1 MSDPLDKFLLPVRQ
15 HLLGNLLRF
24 FVVIAGIACSIAF
37 IDQLVLGNIFLA
49 LIYVSIYFGFVFVA
63 RYAHL
68 GFSLSRLVPVLLLL
82 MVLALELINFGTTAL
97 SFTLIYAVVVFTG
110 LMYGIRAALIS
121 LGLAFL
127 LVSVRYWTGYFADNA
142 DAPLDLDFFRSFLRW
157 LAPTIGQM
165 ALIAMTVAAVYVM
178 FRELQKSLAEK
189 HGLIEDLQTEI
200 ERREQ
205 AQDALK
211 LSEETFD
218 RLFEKS
224 QDAVLFVNN
233 DSDTILLA
241 NPAAEKLTGLQH
253 DELLQ
258 RTLRSMLSGNEA
270 DSLETILQ
278 RAALPGVTT
287 LALEN
292 SDGSQR
298 DTEVTVTAVESDISF
313 IILRDITEK
322 KRLEAQ
328 LAQTHKLEAI
338 GQLAGGIAH
347 DFNNSLQ
354 VIIGFCELARIKL
367 QGKEGSKEL
376 EKIHESGQRAQ
387 KLVSQLL
394 AFSRRQHL
402 ESRPMDLSRAVEESL
417 HLVQRIIGENIILQH
432 SGPEHS
438 LQIVADPTQI
448 EQVILNLCI
457 NARDAIHENGSISIE
472 LSQVSL
478 DEQFCQ
484 QQDEIEA
491 GKYAKLSIIDTG
503 CGMDTATRE
512 KIFEPFYTTKEAG
525 KGTGLGLS
533 SVLGIVQQHN
543 GFVTVSSEPGQG
555 SRFDVYLP
563 LDDSAV
569 MRSKAARPRNCQP
582 GSGTILLTEDN
593 EMVRTVTRELLKQG
607 GYEVIEAGSS
617 EQAIKQFEKHQGE
630 ICLVILDV
638 IMPHMQGPR
647 LSARLRELR
656 PELPVLFITGQA
668 KEGLDLDNLP
678 EAHSG
683 FIQKP
688 FQQSELLAAVE
699 SLLQAIAR

>member
-1 MSDPLDKFLLPVRQ
+1 MSDPLDNFLLPVRQ
-15 HLLGNLLRF
+15 HLLGNLLRY
-24 FVVIAGIACSIAF
+24 FVIFAGIACSIAF
-37 IDQLVLGNIFLA
+37 VDQLVLGNVLLA
-49 LIYVSIYFGFVFVA
+49 LIYVSIYVGFVLVA
-63 RYAHL
+63 RNARL
-68 GFSLSRLVPVLLLL
+68 GFSLSRLVPVMLLLV
-82 MVLALELINFGTTAL
+82 VLALEFVYFGTTAL

-121 LGLAFL
+121 LGLAFA
-127 LVSVRYWTGYFADNA
+127 LVSFRYWTGYFADNP
-142 DAPLDLDFFRSFLRW
+142 DVPLDLEFFRSFLRW
-157 LAPTIGQM
+157 LAPTVGQM
-165 ALIAMTVAAVYVM
+165 TLIAMTVAAVYVM

-189 HGLIEDLQTEI
+189 HGLIEDLQTESA
-200 ERREQ
+200 RREQ

-211 LSEETFD
+211 LSEEQFD
-218 RLFEKS
+218 RLFENS
-224 QDAVLFVNN
+224 QDAVLFINN
-233 DSDTILLA
+233 HSGAILLA

-258 RTLRSMLSGNEA
+258 RPLAKLSGNA
-270 DSLETILQ
+270 SDSLETILQ
-278 RAALPGVTT
+278 QAALPGVTT
-287 LALEN
+287 LTLEH

-298 DTEVTVTAVESDISF
+298 DTEVTVTKVESDISF

-367 QGKEGSKEL
+367 KGKEGSNEL

-402 ESRPMDLSRAVEESL
+402 EARPMNLSRAVEESL

-432 SGPEHS
+432 SGPDHP
-438 LQIVADPTQI
+438 LQIVADRTQI

-472 LSQVSL
+472 LREVNL

-484 QQDEIEA
+484 RQDEA
-491 GKYAKLSIIDTG
+491 RVGAYARLSIIDTG
-503 CGMDTATRE
+503 CGMDASTRE

-533 SVLGIVQQHN
+533 SVLGIVQQHD

-563 LDDSAV
+563 LDDSGAIG
-569 MRSKAARPRNCQP
+569 SKASLPRNCQP

-607 GYEVIEAGSS
+607 GYDVIEAGSS
-617 EQAIKQFEKHQGE
+617 EQAIEQFDKHQDE

-638 IMPHMQGPR
+638 IMPHMQGPQ
-647 LSARLRELR
+647 LCARLRQLR
-656 PELPVLFITGQA
+656 PALPVLFITGQA
-668 KEGLDLDNLP
+668 KEGLDLDKLS
-678 EAHSG
+678 EEHSD

>member
-1 MSDPLDKFLLPVRQ
+1 MSDPLDNFLLPVRQ
-15 HLLGNLLRF
+15 HLLGNLLRY
-24 FVVIAGIACSIAF
+24 FVIFAGIACSIAF
-37 IDQLVLGNIFLA
+37 VDQLVLGNVLLA
-49 LIYVSIYFGFVFVA
+49 LIYVSIYVGFVLVA
-63 RYAHL
+63 RNARL
-68 GFSLSRLVPVLLLL
+68 GFSMSRLVPVMLLLV
-82 MVLALELINFGTTAL
+82 VLALEFVYFGTTAL

-127 LVSVRYWTGYFADNA
+127 LVSFRYWTGYFADNP
-142 DAPLDLDFFRSFLRW
+142 DVPLDLEFFRSFLRW
-157 LAPTIGQM
+157 LAPTVGQM

-178 FRELQKSLAEK
+178 FRELQNSLAEK

-200 ERREQ
+200 ARREQ

-211 LSEETFD
+211 LSEEQFD

-224 QDAVLFVNN
+224 QDAVLFINN
-233 DSDTILLA
+233 HSGAILLA

-258 RTLRSMLSGNEA
+258 RPLAMLSGNA
-270 DSLETILQ
+270 SDSLETILQ
-278 RAALPGVTT
+278 QAALPGVTT
-287 LALEN
+287 LTLEH

-298 DTEVTVTAVESDISF
+298 DTEVTVTKVESDISF

-367 QGKEGSKEL
+367 KGKEGSNEL
-376 EKIHESGQRAQ
+376 EKIHESGQLAQ

-432 SGPEHS
+432 SGPDHP
-438 LQIVADPTQI
+438 LQIVADRTQI

-472 LSQVSL
+472 LREVNL

-484 QQDEIEA
+484 RQDEARA
-491 GKYAKLSIIDTG
+491 GAYARLSIIDTG
-503 CGMDTATRE
+503 CGMDASTRE

-533 SVLGIVQQHN
+533 SVLGIVQQHD

-563 LDDSAV
+563 LDDSGAIG
-569 MRSKAARPRNCQP
+569 SKASLPRNCQP

-607 GYEVIEAGSS
+607 GYDVIEAGSS
-617 EQAIKQFEKHQGE
+617 EQAIEQFEKHQDE

-638 IMPHMQGPR
+638 IMPHMQGPQ
-647 LSARLRELR
+647 LCARLRQLR
-656 PELPVLFITGQA
+656 PALPVLFITGQA
-668 KEGLDLDNLP
+668 KEGLDLDKLS
-678 EAHSG
+678 EEHSG

-699 SLLQAIAR
+699 SLLQVIAR

>member
-1 MSDPLDKFLLPVRQ
+1 MSDPLDNFLLPVRQ
-15 HLLGNLLRF
+15 HLLGNLLRY
-24 FVVIAGIACSIAF
+24 FVIFAGIACSIAF
-37 IDQLVLGNIFLA
+37 VDQLVLGNVLLA
-49 LIYVSIYFGFVFVA
+49 LIYVSIYVGFVLVA
-63 RYAHL
+63 RNARL
-68 GFSLSRLVPVLLLL
+68 GFSLSRLVPVMLLLV
-82 MVLALELINFGTTAL
+82 VLALEFVYFGTTAL

-127 LVSVRYWTGYFADNA
+127 LVSFRYWTGYFADNP
-142 DAPLDLDFFRSFLRW
+142 DVPLDLEFFRSFLRW
-157 LAPTIGQM
+157 LAPTVGQM

-178 FRELQKSLAEK
+178 FRELQKSLVEK

-200 ERREQ
+200 ARREQ

-211 LSEETFD
+211 LSEEQFD

-224 QDAVLFVNN
+224 QDAVLFINN
-233 DSDTILLA
+233 HSGAILLA
-241 NPAAEKLTGLQH
+241 NPAAEKLTGLPH

-258 RTLRSMLSGNEA
+258 RPLAMLSGNA
-270 DSLETILQ
+270 SDSLETILQ
-278 RAALPGVTT
+278 QAALPGVTT
-287 LALEN
+287 LTLEH

-367 QGKEGSKEL
+367 KGKEGSNEL

-432 SGPEHS
+432 SGPDHP
-438 LQIVADPTQI
+438 LQIVADRTQI

-472 LSQVSL
+472 LREVNL

-484 QQDEIEA
+484 RQDEARA
-491 GKYAKLSIIDTG
+491 GAYARLSIIDTG
-503 CGMDTATRE
+503 CGMDASTRE
-512 KIFEPFYTTKEAG
+512 KIFEPFYTTKAAG

-533 SVLGIVQQHN
+533 SVLGIVQQHD

-563 LDDSAV
+563 LDDSGAIG
-569 MRSKAARPRNCQP
+569 SKASLPRNCQP

-607 GYEVIEAGSS
+607 GYDVIEAGSS
-617 EQAIKQFEKHQGE
+617 EQAIKQFEKHQDE

-638 IMPHMQGPR
+638 IMPHMQGPQ
-647 LSARLRELR
+647 LCARLRQLR
-656 PELPVLFITGQA
+656 PALPVLFITGQA
-668 KEGLDLDNLP
+668 KEGLDLDKLS
-678 EAHSG
+678 EEHSG

>member
-1 MSDPLDKFLLPVRQ
+1 MSDPLDNFLLPVRQ
-15 HLLGNLLRF
+15 HLLGNLLRY
-24 FVVIAGIACSIAF
+24 FVIFAGIACSIAF
-37 IDQLVLGNIFLA
+37 VDQLVLGNVLLA
-49 LIYVSIYFGFVFVA
+49 LIYVSIYFGFVLVA
-63 RYAHL
+63 RNARL
-68 GFSLSRLVPVLLLL
+68 GFSLSRLVPIMLLLV
-82 MVLALELINFGTTAL
+82 VLTLEFVYFGTTAL

-127 LVSVRYWTGYFADNA
+127 LVSFRHWTGYFADNP
-142 DAPLDLDFFRSFLRW
+142 DVPLDLVFFRSFLRW
-157 LAPTIGQM
+157 LAPTVGQM
-165 ALIAMTVAAVYVM
+165 ALIAMTVSAVYVM

-200 ERREQ
+200 ARREQ

-211 LSEETFD
+211 LSEEQFD

-224 QDAVLFVNN
+224 QDAVLFVNKH
-233 DSDTILLA
+233 SGAILLA

-253 DELLQ
+253 DEILQ
-258 RTLRSMLSGNEA
+258 RPLGSILSGNEA
-270 DSLETILQ
+270 DSLEAILR

-287 LALEN
+287 LTLQN

-298 DTEVTVTAVESDISF
+298 DTELTVTAVESDISF

-328 LAQTHKLEAI
+328 LAQSHKLEAI

-367 QGKEGSKEL
+367 KGKEGSNEL

-394 AFSRRQHL
+394 AFSRRQQL

-432 SGPEHS
+432 SVPGHS
-438 LQIVADPTQI
+438 LQIVADRTQI

-472 LSQVSL
+472 LSEVSL
-478 DEQFCQ
+478 DDQFCQ
-484 QQDEIEA
+484 QQNEA
-491 GKYAKLSIIDTG
+491 RAGPYARLSIIDTG
-503 CGMDTATRE
+503 CGMDAATRE

-563 LDDSAV
+563 LDDSGTA
-569 MRSKAARPRNCQP
+569 SSSPSLPRNCQP
-582 GSGTILLTEDN
+582 GSGTILLAEDN

-607 GYEVIEAGSS
+607 GYDVIEAGSS
-617 EQAIKQFEKHQGE
+617 EQAIKQFDEHQNE

-638 IMPHMQGPR
+638 IMPHMQGPQ
-647 LSARLRELR
+647 LSARLRQRR

-668 KEGLDLDNLP
+668 KEGIDLDKLP
-678 EAHSG
+678 EEHSG

>member
-1 MSDPLDKFLLPVRQ
+1 MSDPLDNFLLPVRQ
-15 HLLGNLLRF
+15 HLLGNLLRY
-24 FVVIAGIACSIAF
+24 FVIFAGIACSIAF
-37 IDQLVLGNIFLA
+37 VDQLVLGNVLLA
-49 LIYVSIYFGFVFVA
+49 LIYVSIYVGFVLVA
-63 RYAHL
+63 RNARL
-68 GFSLSRLVPVLLLL
+68 GFSMSRLVPVMLLLV
-82 MVLALELINFGTTAL
+82 VLALEFVYFGTTAL

-127 LVSVRYWTGYFADNA
+127 LVSFRYWTGYFADNP
-142 DAPLDLDFFRSFLRW
+142 DVPLDLEFFRSFLRW
-157 LAPTIGQM
+157 LAPTVGQM

-178 FRELQKSLAEK
+178 FRELQNSLAEK

-200 ERREQ
+200 ARREQ

-211 LSEETFD
+211 LSEEQFD

-224 QDAVLFVNN
+224 QDAVLFINN
-233 DSDTILLA
+233 HSGAILLA

-258 RTLRSMLSGNEA
+258 RPLAMLSGNA
-270 DSLETILQ
+270 SDSLETILQ
-278 RAALPGVTT
+278 QAALPGVTT
-287 LALEN
+287 LTLEH

-298 DTEVTVTAVESDISF
+298 DTEVTVTKVESDISF

-367 QGKEGSKEL
+367 KGKEGSNEL
-376 EKIHESGQRAQ
+376 EKIHESGQLAQ

-432 SGPEHS
+432 SGPDHP
-438 LQIVADPTQI
+438 LQIVADRTQI

-472 LSQVSL
+472 LREVNL

-484 QQDEIEA
+484 RQDEARA
-491 GKYAKLSIIDTG
+491 GAYARLSIIDTG
-503 CGMDTATRE
+503 CGMDASTRE

-533 SVLGIVQQHN
+533 SVLGIVQQHD

-563 LDDSAV
+563 LDDSGAIG
-569 MRSKAARPRNCQP
+569 SKASLPRNCQP

-607 GYEVIEAGSS
+607 GYDVIEAGSS
-617 EQAIKQFEKHQGE
+617 EQAIEQFEKHQDE

-638 IMPHMQGPR
+638 IMPHMQGPQ
-647 LSARLRELR
+647 LCARLLQLR
-656 PELPVLFITGQA
+656 PALPVLFITGQA
-668 KEGLDLDNLP
+668 KEGLDLDKLS
-678 EAHSG
+678 EEHSG

-699 SLLQAIAR
+699 SLLQVIAR